1 MFTYIGLHSN
11 GQKSRPGHRH
21 DPNSA
26 IFQFLQ
32 TPGTRAFNSFLF
44 NCNPLGMKTA
54 SGDKLRAMIAQAE
67 VRMRELEALLITFQG
82 KRQKLPFDGMQQMSI
97 NKKIEPLR
105 TELKKQAS
113 DLCKTAQLFD
123 FSKSGR
129 KATPKAG
136 CLSGADLPFFIINE
150 IKI

>member
-11 GQKSRPGHRH
+11 GQKSRPGHKW
-21 DPNSA
+21 DENSA
-26 IFQFLQ
+26 IYQFLQ

-67 VRMRELEALLITFQG
+67 VYMRELEAFLIKFQDE
-82 KRQKLPFDGMQQMSI
+82 RQKLPFGGMQQMSI

-105 TELKKQAS
+105 TGLAKQAS
-113 DLCKTAQLFD
+113 VLCKTAQLFD

-136 CLSGADLPFFIINE
+136 FLCGADLPFFIINE
-150 IKI
+150 IKN